1 MARLL
6 SNFKDNCKYNQ
17 QIVQTYNMDHESILY
32 CKQAMDKLL
41 ADAGLVSPQTL
52 NSNINLIEQ
61 NEPAPLEGS
70 DNGDDLEEIQSH
82 LKKSTN

>member
-52 NSNINLIEQ
+52 NSNINFIEQ

-70 DNGDDLEEIQSH
+70 ENGDDLEEIQSH
-82 LKKSTN
+82 LKKSAN